1 MLNLHTKI
9 SSNPVGI
16 YLLKINNRNVQ
27 TRREICLK
35 LLKNTQKGRK
45 WRRSDAFIDDFEQ
58 ISNLILVSLLVTL
71 NG

>member
-16 YLLKINNRNVQ
+16 YLLKINNRNIQ

-45 WRRSDAFIDDFEQ
+45 
-58 ISNLILVSLLVTL
+58 
-71 NG
+71 